1 MIRLSSLAAVATLC
15 VATVAAQ
22 IIPET
27 GTPSDV
33 PAAPAAA
40 GPDAQPAAPAAVPAV
55 QTSFSNDDLEA
66 AFRSVGLTVSQK
78 TAPNGLQY
86 LEGKNGGDVIF
97 GAGLKC
103 SGANATG
110 CTVLMLQSGTLNK
123 AVPYADM
130 MKFTTA
136 GFSSRAVTFDG
147 TKKNPALLQVTH
159 LYGGF
164 DPALLTGSLKGLMSD
179 MQAFLGMLQGQTVQA
194 YSSGLP
200 EVRVSGAFN
209 GNAFDAA
216 GSVQVSANAN

>member
-1 MIRLSSLAAVATLC
+1 MIRLSCLAAAAAACMTVA
-15 VATVAAQ
+15 AAQ

-27 GTPSDV
+27 GTPSEV
-33 PAAPAAA
+33 PAEPPAAEPA
-40 GPDAQPAAPAAVPAV
+40 AQPAAPAPAL
-55 QTSFSNDDLEA
+55 QTSFSNADLEA
-66 AFRSVGLTVSQK
+66 AFKSVGLTVSQK
-78 TAPNGLQY
+78 TAPNGLLY

-103 SGANATG
+103 SGANASG

-147 TKKNPALLQVTH
+147 AKKNPALLQVTH

-164 DPALLTGSLKGLMSD
+164 DPSLLTGSLRGLMSD
-179 MQAFLGMLQGQTVQA
+179 MQGFLGMLQGQTVQA

-200 EVRVSGAFN
+200 EARVSGSFN
-209 GNAFDAA
+209 GVAFEAA
-216 GSVQVSANAN
+216 GPAQVSANAN